1 MRISRRLCAIAFLVG
16 WQSSGPAQTS
26 PSTPAPQPSLLPG
39 VGEPLAPRSPLPI
52 PVAPSRISG
61 EAGDAWG
68 PGKASPIT
76 DSVPQAA
83 VNSGEAS
90 ATPATVSS
98 SCEACTPADTFWTRP
113 TLTGDWCG
121 LRPRLKENGI
131 TFEGNLTQFGF
142 GVGGGVYRLPPGGP
156 LPLQLGDTFEYT
168 GRGDYAFTFDLE
180 KFGGMPN
187 GKLLVRAQNWFG
199 NYGNVS
205 LNTGS
210 FPPPI
215 FASAIPPVP
224 NDPGVPYI
232 TDFVV
237 TQPLS
242 KTLVVFAGK
251 KNVLG
256 AADQD
261 DFAGGN
267 GVSQFM
273 NQAFVANPAF
283 LLALPYT
290 SFTAGVVSPQKWG
303 SIGAFVYD
311 PQDRTKDFF
320 RLDDLFSQ
328 GVIVGT
334 EVKVKT
340 NFLSKPGEQHLGGLW
355 KHVELSN
362 LAFNEPPPGVYP
374 YTAVPGS
381 PTLWDSYTI
390 YYGFDQYLHMYSGDS
405 KKGLGI
411 FGRASIS
418 DGNPTPIRYFLSLG
432 IGGNSPFRT
441 QKGDTFGIGWYY
453 TGLSQEFG
461 PVPQAVF
468 APRDGYGIELF
479 YNIQVTPWMNLT
491 PDFQIIKPEAGAL
504 ANMAYIGGVRLNLK
518 F

>member
-1 MRISRRLCAIAFLVG
+1 MRISRPLWAAALLAA
-16 WQSSGPAQTS
+16 WQSGGQAQTP
-26 PSTPAPQPSLLPG
+26 PSAPPSQPSLFPG
-39 VGEPLAPRSPLPI
+39 LGEPPAPRQPLPI
-52 PVAPSRISG
+52 PVAPGNDSG
-61 EAGDAWG
+61 L
-68 PGKASPIT
+68 GKTTSTT
-76 DSVPQAA
+76 DSVPPIGSQ
-83 VNSGEAS
+83 NSGD
-90 ATPATVSS
+90 ATANPGPVPSTSDS
-98 SCEACTPADTFWTRP
+98 CTPADTFWTRP

-142 GVGGGVYRLPPGGP
+142 GIGGGVYRLPPGGP

-205 LNTGS
+205 LNSGS

-215 FASAIPPVP
+215 FPAAIPPVP

-232 TDFVV
+232 TDFLV

-267 GVSQFM
+267 GVNQFM

-303 SIGAFVYD
+303 SVGAFVYD
-311 PQDRTKDFF
+311 PQDRTKEFF

-328 GVIVGT
+328 GVII
-334 EVKVKT
+334 
-340 NFLSKPGEQHLGGLW
+340 S
-355 KHVELSN
+355 S
-362 LAFNEPPPGVYP
+362 
-374 YTAVPGS
+374 S
-381 PTLWDSYTI
+381 PTPSI
-390 YYGFDQYLHMYSGDS
+390 RHPKRSSSGCPTAGRGT
-405 KKGLGI
+405 KK
-411 FGRASIS
+411 RPSIRMRRTRPRS
-418 DGNPTPIRYFLSLG
+418 PSRGTP
-432 IGGNSPFRT
+432 
-441 QKGDTFGIGWYY
+441 
-453 TGLSQEFG
+453 
-461 PVPQAVF
+461 
-468 APRDGYGIELF
+468 
-479 YNIQVTPWMNLT
+479 
-491 PDFQIIKPEAGAL
+491 
-504 ANMAYIGGVRLNLK
+504 
-518 F
+518 